1 MINNDNIFHIFNY
14 KVIFDPLHSFSKNN
28 NIFHVVDVLSYHEVI
43 HTPPTTLHFW
53 SSLSS
58 TFVNFI
64 KQDTNQVYKFMYINN
79 ILLVTLITFYCL
91 SSAAQLHPRI
101 HSIPTG
107 TESVNGSRVDG
118 GCKVNLVQNFFC
130 GDGSESFLTD
140 DHDPVIN
147 TTDRNWASQLVTVR
161 KNNRTFKFEYD
172 HVIMSFFFLSPVSL
186 TSIKLSLFKCP
197 QWRIGPPNLTVY
209 VSTFVDGTFINPG
222 NNFILLAQSQD
233 DQSSCSGLVSVTIPL
248 KTDTQYKFW
257 YIVVSFK
264 HQPDIDWVYVGE
276 VQFYDGP
283 LQQSASITSKPGIS
297 IYILLVKPNSQHY
310 IR

>member
-1 MINNDNIFHIFNY
+1 M
-14 KVIFDPLHSFSKNN
+14 
-28 NIFHVVDVLSYHEVI
+28 DVLSYHEVI

-118 GCKVNLVQNFFC
+118 GCKVVVVQNLFC

-147 TTDRNWASQLVTVR
+147 TTDLNWASQLVTVR
-161 KNNRTFKFEYD
+161 KNNRTFNFDYD
-172 HVIMSFFFLSPVSL
+172 HVIMFFLFLSPVSL

-197 QWRIGPPNLTVY
+197 QWRIGPPNITVFAN
-209 VSTFVDGTFINPG
+209 TGGDGTFLNPETDVAS
-222 NNFILLAQSQD
+222 FVPLAQSQD

-248 KTDTQYKFW
+248 KTDTQYKIW

-276 VQFYDGP
+276 VQFYGGP
-283 LQQSASITSKPGIS
+283 LQPSASITSKPGIS

>member
-1 MINNDNIFHIFNY
+1 
-14 KVIFDPLHSFSKNN
+14 
-28 NIFHVVDVLSYHEVI
+28 
-43 HTPPTTLHFW
+43 
-53 SSLSS
+53 
-58 TFVNFI
+58 
-64 KQDTNQVYKFMYINN
+64 MYINN

-101 HSIPTG
+101 YSIPKG
-107 TESVNGSRVDG
+107 TQSVNGSRVDG
-118 GCKVNLVQNFFC
+118 GCKVIVVQKRFC

-161 KNNRTFKFEYD
+161 KNNRTYNFEYD
-172 HVIMSFFFLSPVSL
+172 HVIISFLFLSPVSL

-197 QWRIGPPNLTVY
+197 QWRIGHSNITVY
-209 VSTFVDGTFINPG
+209 ASTRGGATFVNTDVDSSVP
-222 NNFILLAQSQD
+222 LAQSQD

-248 KTDTQYKFW
+248 KTDTQYKIW

-264 HQPDIDWVYVGE
+264 DQPDIDWVYVGE
-276 VQFYDGP
+276 VQFYDASSQP
-283 LQQSASITSKPGIS
+283 SASITSKPGIS
-297 IYILLVKPNSQHY
+297 IFILPNSQYY